1 VFSKVEASEISTKNR
16 ACNPLKTFHTAPYR
30 ADNLPF
36 NSQRVTLA
44 KLNYHN
50 LLGQLGCSMVK
61 LTDLGF
67 QKGAVAETIVSAYN
81 SDGSPNAAPM
91 GVTIKNQQLTIDLYN
106 SSTTLANIKSSRCA
120 VVNLTSNIEVYYKT
134 AFKEANSDGALPQEW
149 FTKAQAVNA
158 PKLRFAEAS
167 VEVSVADLTAV
178 GAEKTR
184 AVLDVELLKAEK
196 LYPQVYCRAFG
207 LTLEAIIH
215 ATRVKALTNDQ
226 KEQVHVDELVGKIR
240 DCNVSVCRVAPNSPY
255 SAVMAD
261 LMKRVETWSQK

>member
-1 VFSKVEASEISTKNR
+1 M
-16 ACNPLKTFHTAPYR
+16 
-30 ADNLPF
+30 
-36 NSQRVTLA
+36 A

-50 LLGQLGCSMVK
+50 LLGQLGCSMAK

-67 QKGAVAETIVSAYN
+67 QKGAIAETIVSTYN

-91 GVTIKNQQLTIDLYN
+91 GATIKNQQQLTIDLYN
-106 SSTTLANIKSSRCA
+106 SSTTLVNIKSCRCA

-196 LYPQVYCRAFG
+196 VYPQVYCRAFG
-207 LTLEAIIH
+207 LTLEAIVN
-215 ATRVKALTNDQ
+215 ATRVKALVGDR
-226 KEQVHVDELVGKIR
+226 KEQVHVGELVGKIR
-240 DCNVSVCRVAPNSPY
+240 DCNVLVGRVAPNSPY

-261 LMKRVETWSQK
+261 LMKRVEVWSQK